1 MMSLLTN
8 VVSTGVLAVI
18 SDVTFETAVDSIRKR
33 APSQEHKSSP
43 ATAVFLLSYS
53 LGIIICIK
61 EARLSDNVTASTL
74 PFFRV
79 QGCSDEVHT
88 GTFQLQR

>member
-79 QGCSDEVHT
+79 QVGATKVSK
-88 GTFQLQR
+88 GTMMMQR